1 MVTLLLAVFLPLQQ
15 LGVSAELDR
24 DDVLVGD
31 EILLTITVEAGGA
44 APLEIFDPDLAGLE
58 LINRRD
64 RTSVSMIAGVPTRL
78 TTRQFTFRALRA
90 GDATIGPV
98 RVRQGDEMLE
108 TTSFRV
114 TVTARAG
121 STTGLDP
128 RIESLVRESPTP
140 ELATEEATLEVL
152 APTRPVL
159 LGDQVDLVVVAWFPR
174 EVRGRLRNPPTIEPP
189 GLRGTWTYDRPA
201 PTGVVAS
208 RQVGGRWYDLFVLHQ
223 VVFPLTAGSLEIG
236 AATVSYSLP
245 VSSSFL
251 SRELRHEI
259 QSAARAITVR
269 PRPSRRSAAGYRGAA
284 ARELRFR
291 LDVPSGELPI
301 GGGVHVQAELAGLG
315 NVALWP
321 EPELEWPV
329 GLRAYPQEVNVAL
342 TTEGGLVGGTKVFDY
357 LVVADSAGTHRVP
370 APRYVYFD
378 VGREAYVTLTA
389 APIEFVTPSGSSGVA
404 PVQSVPP
411 LLTAPRRSLEALAD
425 RLPWWGWML
434 VVLAPPLAALAVRGG
449 AAWSRRRRG
458 VRRAPAVVPGVT
470 LRQLEYEFRGVLE
483 GLVPL
488 ARVRASGDLADALRA
503 AGVEA
508 PLAAHAARV
517 RDRLRQALYGPE
529 GSTDPEELT
538 LEVQE
543 VLRALVGGT
552 GKLRPSLIG
561 AVMVLL
567 LATVAV
573 QGAAAQSAERL
584 YEAGAVR
591 LAADSFARRTAEAPR
606 VAAHWY
612 NLGAALDRLGE
623 PVRARAAWVRAAR
636 LAPRD
641 RSIRRALSGGAGRS
655 MSAPRLTWVAP
666 VTPVEAFA
674 AAALLWLVA
683 WVAWGLGARLRWPT
697 AMATL
702 ALVAAGYGY
711 VVGQRY
717 TRPVALVMSSRTAL
731 RVAPYGPA
739 AAALELEEGAPVRI
753 EREQGAWVLV
763 SEGTERGWLLRAEV
777 VRL

>member
-1 MVTLLLAVFLPLQQ
+1 MVALLLALLLPMQQ
-15 LGVSAELDR
+15 LSVSARLDR
-24 DDVLVGD
+24 DEVLVSD
-31 EILLTITVEAGGA
+31 EVVLTITVEAGGA
-44 APLEIFDPDLAGLE
+44 APLEIFDPDLVGLE
-58 LINRRD
+58 LVNRRD
-64 RTSVSMIAGVPTRL
+64 RTSVSMIAGRPHRL

-98 RVRQGDEMLE
+98 RVQQGDVVTE
-108 TTSFRV
+108 TTTFRV
-114 TVTARAG
+114 TVMPHAGTA
-121 STTGLDP
+121 TGLDP
-128 RIESLVRESPTP
+128 RIEQAVQESPPP
-140 ELATEEATLEVL
+140 ELSTEEVTLEVL
-152 APTRPVL
+152 APTRPVI

-174 EVRGRLRNPPTIEPP
+174 EVRTRLRNPPTLEPP
-189 GLRGTWTYDRPA
+189 GLRGAWTYDRST

-208 RQVGGRWYDLFVLHQ
+208 RRVGGRWYDLFVLHQ
-223 VVFPLTAGSLEIG
+223 VVFPLTAGGLEIG

-251 SRELRHEI
+251 SRELRHEV
-259 QSAARAITVR
+259 QSEPRTIAVRAQ
-269 PRPSRRSAAGYRGAA
+269 PRRRGALGYRGAA
-284 ARELRFR
+284 ARGLQFR
-291 LDVPSGELPI
+291 IEVPSGELRI
-301 GGGVHVQAELAGLG
+301 GGGVRVRAELSGRG

-342 TTEGGLVGGTKVFDY
+342 TTEDGLVGGTKVFDY

-378 VGREAYVTLTA
+378 VGRETYVTLRA
-389 APIEFVTPSGSSGVA
+389 APVEFVTPSGSGGVA

-411 LLTAPRRSLEALAD
+411 LIVAPSRSLETLAD
-425 RLPWWGWML
+425 RLAWWAWLL
-434 VVLAPPLAALAVRGG
+434 VVLLPPLAAGTARFVTV
-449 AAWSRRRRG
+449 WSRRRRA
-458 VRRAPAVVPGVT
+458 APRKTAVVPGVT
-470 LRQLEYEFRGVLE
+470 LDQLELEFRDALE

-517 RDRLRQALYGPE
+517 RDRLRQALFGPE

-543 VLRALVGGT
+543 VLRALVGGA
-552 GKLRPSLIG
+552 GKARPAVVGAATIVLLAAVVAQG
-561 AVMVLL
+561 AV
-567 LATVAV
+567 
-573 QGAAAQSAERL
+573 AQAAERL

-591 LAADSFARRTAEAPR
+591 LAADSFAARAAAAPR

-623 PVRARAAWVRAAR
+623 PVRARAVWLRAAR

-641 RSIRRALSGGAGRS
+641 PSIRRALGVGTGGS
-655 MSAPRLTWVAP
+655 PSAPGLTWVAP

-674 AAALLWLVA
+674 LAAVLWLVVWLVWA
-683 WVAWGLGARLRWPT
+683 ARARVRWGALL
-697 AMATL
+697 ATL
-702 ALVAAGYGY
+702 ALLAAGYGFA
-711 VVGQRY
+711 VQQRY
-717 TRPVALVMSSRTAL
+717 VRPVALVMSSHTPL

-739 AAALELEEGAPVRI
+739 PAEFQLEEGAPVRI
-753 EREQGAWVLV
+753 EREEGAWVLV
-763 SEGTERGWLLRAEV
+763 NEGTERGWLLRTEV
-777 VRL
+777 VRI